1 MRLLRC
7 LIMILATLSLA
18 GVPAS
23 ASGSHGQATLTVAP
37 HHHHHP
43 VDVASDQADHEVI
56 PCAGHHGPKS
66 HHDGRCCGMACC
78 GPSFYSPATAMVTGF
93 RAAFTIVSR
102 RIPSADALVD
112 GTPYSLPDR
121 PPIAG

>member
-7 LIMILATLSLA
+7 LIMILAILSLS

-23 ASGSHGQATLTVAP
+23 AVGGHGQATPTVAP
-37 HHHHHP
+37 HHDHHRI
-43 VDVASDQADHEVI
+43 DIASDQANHEAV
-56 PCAGHHGPKS
+56 PCAGHHGTKS
-66 HHDGRCCGMACC
+66 HHDGGCCGMAYC
-78 GPSFYSPATAMVTGF
+78 GPSFYSPATAVTGF
-93 RAAFTIVSR
+93 RSAFTIVSR
-102 RIPSADALVD
+102 RIPSADALAD